1 MGRTLRRESD
11 RFIHEYRSLASVFG
25 GAGVWLEK
33 VLFETRRA
41 RDLASEL
48 AREDALGDLLRS
60 VASLEATDQE
70 LAVLGGA
77 FADLKKKLP
86 AALVSGDEPID
97 PVDPAYLRAAL
108 PAARD
113 LVLARL
119 LDAEE
124 AP

>member
-1 MGRTLRRESD
+1 MCIRD
-11 RFIHEYRSLASVFG
+11 RYRSLASG
-25 GAGVWLEK
+25 LSGAGVWLEK
-33 VLFETRRA
+33 VVFETGRA
-41 RDLASEL
+41 HDLETEL

-60 VASLEATDQE
+60 VANLEATDDE
-70 LAVLGGA
+70 IADLGGV

-86 AALVSGDEPID
+86 AALTTGDEPID
-97 PVDPAYLRAAL
+97 PADAAFLRAAL

-124 AP
+124 GA